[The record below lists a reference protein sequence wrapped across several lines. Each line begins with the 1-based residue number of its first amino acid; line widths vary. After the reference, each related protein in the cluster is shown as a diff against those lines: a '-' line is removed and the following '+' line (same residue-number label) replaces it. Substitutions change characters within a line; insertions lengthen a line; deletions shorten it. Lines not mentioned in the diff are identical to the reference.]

1 MALNTN
7 QALCLFYM
15 LTLYFFTATLSPN
28 FPALDNGTLIP
39 IFRYVWPLQNNYI
52 YHIKYQGSLSSF
64 LRQGLVRQG
73 LVRLAKI
80 LLIVMSKSTLVR
92 KIIISSLW
100 KYMRYMS
107 FPRSFPPRNRIQ
119 WNHAIMIAEGQLL
132 MAANAVWSFL
142 WLNYSQ
148 IALPRNT
155 YHVYILALFS
165 CDVCPKY
172 SLRLLFEFVHF
183 WQY

>member
-1 MALNTN
+1 M
-7 QALCLFYM
+7 YG
-15 LTLYFFTATLSPN
+15 P
-28 FPALDNGTLIP
+28 
-39 IFRYVWPLQNNYI
+39 FRTTTYT
-52 YHIKYQGSLSSF
+52 KYQGSLSSF
-64 LRQGLVRQG
+64 LRQG

-100 KYMRYMS
+100 RYMRYMS
-107 FPRSFPPRNRIQ
+107 FPRSFPPRNWIQ

-148 IALPRNT
+148 IALPRNIFFSSLHFLPRLYT
-155 YHVYILALFS
+155 CIVFLLCMPQILTEIIIWVCTILAILI
-165 CDVCPKY
+165 
-172 SLRLLFEFVHF
+172 
-183 WQY
+183 